1 MVLLRRG
8 LLIAAVVIRRSTAAF
23 ARADHFHFVGDDV
36 VSRALDAVFA
46 GVFAALNAPFDI
58 HFTPFFQ
65 ILAGDFGQ
73 AAIHGDVVPLGALLA
88 LAVAVVPRF
97 AGGDAEIA
105 HGLAVGHITH
115 FGVAAEAAEQ
125 NHFVH

>member
-8 LLIAAVVIRRSTAAF
+8 LLIAAVIVRCSAAF
-23 ARADHFHFVGDDV
+23 TRADHFHFVGDDV
-36 VSRALDAVFA
+36 VSRAFDAVFA
-46 GVFAALNAPFDI
+46 GVFAALNAAFDI

-97 AGGDAEIA
+97 AGGDAEIT